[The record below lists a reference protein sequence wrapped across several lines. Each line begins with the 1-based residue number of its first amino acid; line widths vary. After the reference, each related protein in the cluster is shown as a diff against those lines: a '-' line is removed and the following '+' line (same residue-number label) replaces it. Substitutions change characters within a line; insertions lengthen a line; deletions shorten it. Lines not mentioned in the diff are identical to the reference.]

1 MGDNNSLLLDGG
13 DTWQG
18 SGTAYKTR
26 DRDMVDAYNLLGVDI
41 MTGHWEYTYLDT
53 EALDNIKAFNGDFV
67 AQNVKVKEEALF
79 DGSPTFNEDSGHAFK
94 PYIMKEINGTKVTV
108 VGQSFP
114 YTPIANPQCFIPDWT
129 FGINDKDMQLIVN
142 QMREQEKADVVVV
155 LSHNGMDVELKM
167 ASHIT
172 GIDVILGGHT
182 HDDMPA
188 PTIVKNASGKT
199 LAVLMVNLSG

>member
-155 LSHNGMDVELKM
+155 LSHNGMDVDLKM

-182 HDDMPA
+182 HDGMPA